1 MKSLVGAFNQEK
13 ALVGSFSVIT
23 NLRIDLIVRGA
34 GYVCGAAG
42 ACKPLD
48 QGRNYNCKIMSLTS
62 LLYSSLELPGAAI
75 PPSQHRMRADEGPGP
90 QIYKSRFVADK
101 NFNILKALTR
111 HIRSLVLSDQPIKP
125 HNEGLELRIFSKFVN

>member
-1 MKSLVGAFNQEK
+1 M
-13 ALVGSFSVIT
+13 
-23 NLRIDLIVRGA
+23 DLFQDVVR

-90 QIYKSRFVADK
+90 QIYKSRFGADK
-101 NFNILKALTR
+101 NFNILNALTR
-111 HIRSLVLSDQPIKP
+111 HIRSLVLSDQQIKP
-125 HNEGLELRIFSKFVN
+125 QNEGPELRIFSKLE